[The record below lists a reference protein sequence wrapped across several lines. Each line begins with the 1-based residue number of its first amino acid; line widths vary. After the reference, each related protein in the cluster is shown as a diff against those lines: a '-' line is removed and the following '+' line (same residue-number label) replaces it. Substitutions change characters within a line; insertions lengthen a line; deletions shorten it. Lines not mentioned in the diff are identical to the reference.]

1 MAKNKRTLR
10 DGLSNPFDL
19 AFETDPAGDIRPAH
33 LVLGAEKLT
42 PASEANPLPV
52 AAGGVE
58 ERLDAIEA
66 RLAGTLA
73 TQLSGSSVDLRGLIA
88 NRPAASAVEVG
99 TTYWAVDRLGEADE
113 VSVSDGST
121 WRNV

>member
-10 DGLSNPFDL
+10 DGLSNPFDI
-19 AFETDPAGDIRPAH
+19 AFETDPEGDIRPAH
-33 LVLGAEKLT
+33 LVLGADKLT
-42 PASEANPLPV
+42 PASAANPLPV

-73 TQLSGSSVDLRGLIA
+73 TQLSGSSQDLRGLIA
-88 NRPAASAVEVG
+88 ARPAASTVPAG
-99 TTYWAVDRLGEADE
+99 TTFWAVDRLGQSDE
-113 VSVSDGST
+113 LTISDGST
-121 WRNV
+121 WHEV